1 MIDEHNERFSNG
13 EETFEVRINQ
23 FGDLSQEEF
32 RQMLSLQKDQI
43 PDRGGNLALL
53 DGNEDLPEEVDWRAR
68 GAVTTVK
75 QQGNCGSCWAF
86 SAVGAIEG
94 QIFLKNGI
102 LEPLSAQNLI
112 DCARGKYH
120 NEGCYG
126 GSMKSAFN
134 YTRDHGVLT
143 DQEYPY
149 VSYSGKE
156 GKCKKQG
163 GVKISGYKV
172 TPEGDEQ
179 ALAKAVAL
187 IGPVSVGLDATHM
200 QFYSGGV
207 ITKKSGCKNELDDLD
222 HGVLV
227 VAYSEDYWLIKN
239 SWGTTWGEQGYLRLK
254 RNDGNTC
261 GVASIVSYPTLD

>member
-1 MIDEHNERFSNG
+1 MGATTKGGRHRSGFSKCTLNLVLKV
-13 EETFEVRINQ
+13 EETHTTQLCNIFAL
-23 FGDLSQEEF
+23 DLHIITIE
-32 RQMLSLQKDQI
+32 LQ
-43 PDRGGNLALL
+43 
-53 DGNEDLPEEVDWRAR
+53 
-68 GAVTTVK
+68 
-75 QQGNCGSCWAF
+75 
-86 SAVGAIEG
+86 VGAIEG